1 MFQSAPKWLCCVRRL
16 ERIMYM
22 FEHSCRGY
30 GGMLSL
36 YNLIRN
42 NDGASYIPHNIRVG
56 LCYEVPRLYFY
67 GQA

>member
-1 MFQSAPKWLCCVRRL
+1 
-16 ERIMYM
+16 MYM